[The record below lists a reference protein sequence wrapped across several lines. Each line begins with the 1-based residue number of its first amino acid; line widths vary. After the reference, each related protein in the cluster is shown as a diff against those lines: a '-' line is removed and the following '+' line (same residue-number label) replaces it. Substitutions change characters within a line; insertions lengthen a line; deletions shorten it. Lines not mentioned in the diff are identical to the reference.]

1 MSPSGKVSQGH
12 HLPATIDPILLAE
25 RGARLTGTLP
35 LKGMARLAQTAL
47 EGSGD
52 VFVDLVFERGE
63 GENVLLM
70 HGRLQVRLRVT
81 CQRCL
86 EAMDLELE
94 AAPWLI
100 LLRPDARHVPREE
113 NEPDTLVV
121 DKPLALSA
129 LVEDEL
135 LLALP
140 MVPMHEPSRCAARG
154 HVTESG
160 RVGKA
165 KPEERG
171 KPNPFSVLHKLK
183 TTK

>member
-1 MSPSGKVSQGH
+1 MSPSGKASHV
-12 HLPATIDPILLAE
+12 HLPASIDPIQLAE

-52 VFVDLVFERGE
+52 VFVDLAFERDE

-86 EAMDLELE
+86 DVMDLELE

-100 LLRPDARHVPREE
+100 LLRPDARRVPREE
-113 NEPDTLVV
+113 DEPDTLVV
-121 DKPLALSA
+121 DKPLSLSA

-140 MVPMHEPSRCAARG
+140 MVPMHEPNRCAARA
-154 HVTESG
+154 HVTKDG
-160 RVGKA
+160 RAGEL
-165 KPEERG
+165 KPDEKGR
-171 KPNPFSVLHKLK
+171 PSPFSMLRKLK

>member
-1 MSPSGKVSQGH
+1 MSPSGKVSRGH
-12 HLPATIDPILLAE
+12 HLPATIDPIQLAE

-35 LKGMARLAQTAL
+35 LKGMSRLAQTAL
-47 EGSGD
+47 AGSGD
-52 VFVDLVFERGE
+52 VFIDLAFERGE
-63 GENVLLM
+63 GENALLM
-70 HGRLQVRLRVT
+70 HGRLQTRMRVT

-100 LLRPDARHVPREE
+100 LLRPDARRVPQEE
-113 NEPDTLVV
+113 DEPDTLVV

-140 MVPMHEPSRCAARG
+140 MVPMHEPSRCAARALA
-154 HVTESG
+154 TADSG
-160 RVGKA
+160 A
-165 KPEERG
+165 AELKPDEKGR
-171 KPNPFSVLHKLK
+171 PNPFSMLRKLK

>member
-1 MSPSGKVSQGH
+1 MSPSGKASHG
-12 HLPATIDPILLAE
+12 HLPATIDPIQLAE

-35 LKGMARLAQTAL
+35 LKGMSRLAQTAL
-47 EGSGD
+47 AGSGD
-52 VFVDLVFERGE
+52 VFVDLAFERGE

-70 HGRLQVRLRVT
+70 HGRLQTRLRVT

-94 AAPWLI
+94 AAPWLV
-100 LLRPDARHVPREE
+100 LLRPDPRRVPQEE
-113 NEPDTLVV
+113 DEPDTLVV
-121 DKPLALSA
+121 DKPLALNA

-140 MVPMHEPSRCAARG
+140 MVPMHEPSRCAARARATADSRAG
-154 HVTESG
+154 EL
-160 RVGKA
+160 
-165 KPEERG
+165 KPDEKG
-171 KPNPFSVLHKLK
+171 GPSPFSMLRKLK

>member
-1 MSPSGKVSQGH
+1 MSPSGKMSHG
-12 HLPATIDPILLAE
+12 HLPASIDPIQLAE

-35 LKGMARLAQTAL
+35 LKGMSRLAQTAL

-52 VFVDLVFERGE
+52 VFVDLAFERGE
-63 GENVLLM
+63 GENVLLL

-100 LLRPDARHVPREE
+100 LLRPDARRVPREE
-113 NEPDTLVV
+113 DEPDTLVV

-140 MVPMHEPSRCAARG
+140 MVPTHEPSRCAARAHMTG
-154 HVTESG
+154 GG
-160 RVGKA
+160 RVEKT
-165 KPEERG
+165 KPDEKGR
-171 KPNPFSVLHKLK
+171 PSPFSLLYKLK